1 MTLQPVRAGSE
12 WLRLRERADA
22 ESRSGELVGIVRE
35 HLPDGPLEIH
45 DLGGGTGS
53 MARWLAPQLDGPQ
66 RWALHDRDAELLEL
80 VSGLPAPEARDG
92 AAVILEPHLD
102 DITRL
107 DAGELAGASLITASA
122 LLDMF
127 TAEELDRF
135 VATCAGA
142 GCPVLVTLSVVGRVE
157 LTPADPLDED
167 LMAAFNAH
175 QQRRSTIGRLR
186 GPGAAAAAAAAFAYA
201 GFEVLERP
209 SPWRLTPDRGT
220 LAAEWFSGWIRAAH
234 EQDPSLVERTAEY
247 VLQRRAQLKS
257 GGLRVTVDHVDLLAL
272 RGR

>member
-1 MTLQPVRAGSE
+1 MALDPVRAGSGWL
-12 WLRLRERADA
+12 WLREPADA
-22 ESRSGELVGIVRE
+22 DARSGELVEIVRE
-35 HLPDGPLEIH
+35 HLPDGPLKIH

-66 RWALHDRDAELLEL
+66 QWVLHDRDAELLEL
-80 VSGLPAPEARDG
+80 TSGLPVPRARDG
-92 AAVILEPHLD
+92 AAVTLETRLD

-142 GCPVLVTLSVVGRVE
+142 GCPALVTLSVVGRVE
-157 LTPADPLDED
+157 LTPADPLDEG

-175 QQRRSTIGRLR
+175 QQRRSTIGRLL
-186 GPGAAAAAAAAFAYA
+186 GPGAATAAPEAFGGA
-201 GFEVLERP
+201 GLEVLERP
-209 SPWRLTPDRGT
+209 SPWRLTPDRAA
-220 LAAEWFSGWIRAAH
+220 LAAEWFTGWIGAAL
-234 EQDPSLVERTAEY
+234 EQDPSLVERTASY
-247 VLQRRAQLKS
+247 VLQRRAQLAA
-257 GGLRVTVDHVDLLAL
+257 GGLSVIVDHVDLLAL
-272 RGR
+272 PGR